1 MKINEVQKFFDDYYG
16 FDDGVL
22 KSFDYIFSEEGICSV
37 SVGLY
42 ACNYELGNDE
52 WKKVTLLV
60 RNVYEVRSTEMPVTI
75 HSKIKILR
83 FNEGFGLEVNTDFG
97 LIPVSLASV
106 RKYSTCYILGES
118 IEVLESE
125 WPL

>member
-83 FNEGFGLEVNTDFG
+83 FNEGLGLEVNTAFG